1 MHETTPEALMKAL
14 DNIWI
19 TGQGVGPGLPER
31 YFFADNGTEFLNDQF
46 KSLLTAAGISLITT
60 STYSPQQNGVNER
73 NHATAD
79 IMVKRFML
87 EDPNMSLQEAVDKAS
102 WAKNSIITSPQ
113 GFSPFQVVY
122 GRNPTIPG
130 WSNCTTGALVENLSE
145 YEVARKIMEGIQQYR
160 IKFLQAD
167 ADRRIQIA
175 FKDRLPKSLKVPFND
190 GDAVVFQ
197 HNKTKK
203 TMVGKIIGFD
213 GPTAHVTVGQTTQKV
228 PTRELIHNSEKRMR
242 DEDPEDKSDQSS
254 ESGTD
259 GSISEFEEIQE
270 IRPTKKRF
278 RKKSEDFSKSD
289 KELEME
295 MVRRDKQREADL
307 EEIMSNPDQE
317 RYQTVSFSDHENKED
332 HGRKDYRF

>member
-1 MHETTPEALMKAL
+1 
-14 DNIWI
+14 
-19 TGQGVGPGLPER
+19 
-31 YFFADNGTEFLNDQF
+31 
-46 KSLLTAAGISLITT
+46 
-60 STYSPQQNGVNER
+60 
-73 NHATAD
+73 
-79 IMVKRFML
+79 MVKRFML
-87 EDPNMSLQEAVDKAS
+87 EDPNMSLQEAVDKAA

-113 GFSPFQVVY
+113 GFIPFQVVY
-122 GRNPTIPG
+122 DRNPTIPG
-130 WSNCTTGALVENLSE
+130 WSDCTTGAIVENLSE
-145 YEVARKIMEGIQQYR
+145 YEVARKIMEGIQQHR

-175 FKDRLPKSLKVPFND
+175 FKDRLPKSSKVPFND
-190 GDAVVFQ
+190 GDTVVFQ

-317 RYQTVSFSDHENKED
+317 RYQTVSFSDNEEEEEWEKNGRPKIRRYGKFINVWDEEFTGQVTGVHRNNDRQIWVRVNGEHEQNCIDLNIIKHWRYLPPSEIT
-332 HGRKDYRF
+332 